1 MTKGRGTVERRQ
13 GSWSYRF
20 SYTDTARKRHSVRRQ
35 GFATKHDAQVAL
47 AAHLNRVDN
56 SRTQVNDRTLTGD
69 YLRSWLAAYV
79 RSGSRKA
86 TTVEVVSTHVNAYL
100 IPRIGLVPIGKLT
113 ATVIAGLYSDLQTDG
128 HTGKNGTGG
137 LSAKTVRN
145 IAGTLH
151 KALTDGVKRELLAR
165 NPAANVDLPRAIRPE
180 LNVWDEQQVSQ
191 FLSHVMETGDPC
203 APLWRLLLATGLRR
217 GELLGLT
224 WADVDLVDGS
234 VAVRQSRTV
243 KGIDSPKTKRGRR
256 TIALDPDT
264 IVELAQLKNAQEQ
277 AAAELGGWTSPF
289 IATDLDGRA
298 IQPLAFTRRFQA
310 AAKRAGLPVPRLHD
324 GRHTAATLA
333 LQNGVP
339 IHVVSGRLGHE
350 KVSTTLDVYAA
361 FLPTADRLAADTIGR
376 LLTPSNKARDAQRTQ
391 RDANADK
398 TGPTSPNPDGLPSES
413 FTSSE
418 AENGTAPT
426 DTLEAMLGIERKNS
440 EVEIPSDQPQRRV
453 EDA

>member
-1 MTKGRGTVERRQ
+1 MTTTRGTVERRQ

-20 SYTDTARKRHSVRRQ
+20 SYTDNAGKRHNVRRQ
-35 GFATKHDAQVAL
+35 GFSTKRDAQVAL

-69 YLRSWLAAYV
+69 YLRGWLVAYV

-86 TTVEVVSTHVNAYL
+86 TTIDVVTAHVNAYL
-100 IPRIGLVPIGKLT
+100 IPRIGHVPIGKLT
-113 ATVIAGLYSDLQTDG
+113 STVIAGLYADLLADG

-151 KALTDGVKRELLAR
+151 KALKDGVRREQLAR
-165 NPAANVDLPRAIRPE
+165 NPAANVDLPRAVRPE
-180 LNVWDEQQVSQ
+180 LNVWDEQQVGQ
-191 FLSHVMETGDPC
+191 FLAHVNDVEDPC

-224 WADVDLVDGS
+224 WTDVDLVDGT
-234 VAVRQSRTV
+234 VTIRQSRTV
-243 KGIDSPKTKRGRR
+243 KGVDTPKTKRGRR

-264 IVELAQLKNAQEQ
+264 VVELAHLKNAQEQ
-277 AAAELGGWTSPF
+277 AAIDLGGWSSPF
-289 IATDLDGRA
+289 VATDLDGRP

-376 LLTPSNKARDAQRTQ
+376 LLASKQPSKDARRTRKDAKTDETGRNSRNLDELTVE
-391 RDANADK
+391 RYPSSEPVFG
-398 TGPTSPNPDGLPSES
+398 TGPTDEM
-413 FTSSE
+413 
-418 AENGTAPT
+418 
-426 DTLEAMLGIERKNS
+426 EAMLGIERKQNDDDS
-440 EVEIPSDQPQRRV
+440 SADQ
-453 EDA
+453 E